1 MLSIIIAS
9 CFAYDLTP
17 LCLHL
22 AGRPG
27 LVTVTVTT
35 ESGECLGETVF
46 TYKNPKKK
54 RNNQGLSNKRKVD
67 ELSAIVKDFA
77 KKLKQFQQ
85 GDDGDESLKSAFKQG
100 N

>member
-1 MLSIIIAS
+1 MLSIKLAS
-9 CFAYDLTP
+9 CFAYNLTP

-27 LVTVTVTT
+27 IVTVRVTT

-46 TYKNPKKK
+46 TYKNPKEKG
-54 RNNQGLSNKRKVD
+54 NNHGLCTKRKLD

-77 KKLKQFQQ
+77 KNLKQLQQ
-85 GDDGDESLKSAFKQG
+85 GDDGDESLQSAFKQG